1 MPVLFILFIAIPLVE
16 IWGILTVGS
25 WIGGWSTI
33 AIIILTALAGSA
45 LLKREGVQ
53 TLMRA
58 RCKLDSGQAPVHE
71 ILEGVLLAIAG
82 ALLLTPGFFTDLV
95 GIFLLVPLG
104 RSLVIR
110 QLSKRVSFTHSASP
124 FSSSPNVSMQGRHH
138 SSRSEGST
146 FEGEFRRED

>member
-1 MPVLFILFIAIPLVE
+1 MPIFFILFICVPIIE

-82 ALLLTPGFFTDLV
+82 ALLLTPGFFTDFV
-95 GIFLLVPLG
+95 GIFLLIPLG
-104 RSLVIR
+104 RSLVIK
-110 QLSKRVSFTHSASP
+110 QLSKRISFAHSGASMYQANHN
-124 FSSSPNVSMQGRHH
+124 SSSNDSIL
-138 SSRSEGST
+138 
-146 FEGEFRRED
+146 EGEFRREDD